1 MSERISSGSFPGEP
15 RFTTA
20 SAAGHPKTFGPVVR
34 KYIRRNLGYCAKN
47 DQALFRRSTRS
58 RARERAH
65 SEWCVLSVRNRASLP
80 G

>member
-20 SAAGHPKTFGPVVR
+20 GAAGNPRTFGPVVR
-34 KYIRRNLGYCAKN
+34 KYIRRNIGYCAKN
-47 DQALFRRSTRS
+47 DQALFRRSTRE
-58 RARERAH
+58 RAR
-65 SEWCVLSVRNRASLP
+65 SKWCVLSVRIRDSLP